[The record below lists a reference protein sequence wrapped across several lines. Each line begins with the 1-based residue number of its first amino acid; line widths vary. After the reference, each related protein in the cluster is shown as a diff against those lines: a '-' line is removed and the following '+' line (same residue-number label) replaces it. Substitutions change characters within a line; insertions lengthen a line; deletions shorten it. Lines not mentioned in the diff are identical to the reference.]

1 MIVFGYADVRVISN
15 DLAKLQT
22 EISVRHVVRVA
33 FAKDS
38 PQLCASTP
46 AFSKVMTSKMNK
58 HLLAIVTFDHLL
70 RPTAH
75 RTTERHPEKPS
86 HVLTAGLHLRHTLI
100 ARNLDRHSV
109 CTAFAQ
115 LYRLGGEQYWRVTVL
130 GPPEHFA
137 MNFSQEPQLVSV
149 GRNERNWSG
158 VTSESHHGLFVAIF

>member
-70 RPTAH
+70 RPAAH

-86 HVLTAGLHLRHTLI
+86 HVLTASLHLRHTLI

-115 LYRLGGEQYWRVTVL
+115 LYRLGGEQHWRVTVL
-130 GPPEHFA
+130 DPPNHFA
-137 MNFSQEPQLVSV
+137 RNFSQEAQLVSV

-158 VTSESHHGLFVAIF
+158 VSSDSHDGLLVTIR